1 MTINP
6 EVPFLDGKGELATP
20 TVLAQIDARAK
31 GAVRADLPA
40 LAKEISV
47 VDTGVALTANDSID
61 TLAPGPD
68 YWVLS
73 TEVATALGMPEPV
86 HGVVKVFKW
95 DGKRGITL
103 FVTRTM
109 PSRIWSV
116 AYGITGK
123 RDGGWMQVSGD
134 FAKVTGRLD
143 TLEQRADAVNRLTT
157 GEDTWDNLG
166 DGTFYVTN
174 GTHATTLGMPVTQH
188 GFLWI
193 KRPSSSA
200 GSAYFFP
207 RSGPGPWRRE
217 MSSTGWGAWSN
228 IGPGP
233 QAFALITGTPTWD
246 QLPDGTHYVFNSTQ
260 TSTLGLPAAQHGLVV
275 KMQSSASAGGA
286 WFLPRSGDFMWRR
299 QFSSTGWGAW
309 EKVQSGSGAGAGVE
323 EVSGVVTLGAS
334 GPAYRQFY
342 TLAQT
347 NFTIEG
353 TDAAVMVPPSQAIA
367 WRRDVH
373 GQWGYQKAA
382 DAWTAP
388 PSFPDSVVP
397 GAGSLSA
404 SMSSTS
410 AYLTVGGAT
419 DDRGIAHYE
428 FSKDGGA
435 SWTVPTPDP
444 SYRFVELTRATEYQ
458 FRHRVTDTSGNTAV
472 GAIVTRSTL

>member
-20 TVLAQIDARAK
+20 SVLAQIDARAK

-73 TEVATALGMPEPV
+73 TEVATALGMPDPV

-95 DGKRGITL
+95 DGKRGVTL
-103 FVTRTM
+103 FITRTM
-109 PSRIWSV
+109 PARVWSL
-116 AYGITGK
+116 AYNISGT
-123 RDGGWMQVSGD
+123 RDGGWMQVTGD
-134 FAKVTGRLD
+134 YAGL
-143 TLEQRADAVNRLTT
+143 ASRLTAV
-157 GEDTWDNLG
+157 E
-166 DGTFYVTN
+166 
-174 GTHATTLGMPVTQH
+174 
-188 GFLWI
+188 
-193 KRPSSSA
+193 
-200 GSAYFFP
+200 GSVAAAQPF
-207 RSGPGPWRRE
+207 RLLS
-217 MSSTGWGAWSN
+217 
-228 IGPGP
+228 
-233 QAFALITGTPTWD
+233 GTPTWD
-246 QLPDGTHYVFNSTQ
+246 QLEDGTHYIINSAQ
-260 TSTLGLPAAQHGLVV
+260 ATSLGLPVVQHGLLV
-275 KMQSSASAGGA
+275 KMKSSASAGAA
-286 WFLPRSGDFMWRR
+286 WFFPRAGDLLWRR
-299 QFSSTGWGAW
+299 AFSSTGWGEW
-309 EKVQSGSGAGAGVE
+309 TKGQSGSGTGVE
-323 EVSGVVTLGAS
+323 EVSGTVTLGTS

-347 NFTIEG
+347 NFVVEG

-373 GQWGYQKAA
+373 GKWGYQKAA

-388 PSFPDSVVP
+388 PSSPDSVVP

-410 AYLTVGGAT
+410 AYLTVSGAT

-435 SWTVPTPDP
+435 SWTIPTPDP
-444 SYRFVELTRATEYQ
+444 SYRFVELTRATEYR